1 MPIATYV
8 HNLDPVIFRVTEAIA
23 LRWYGLAYLAA
34 FIAGAALLEVL
45 SRRKLW
51 VLPPK
56 SAGDFISAAA
66 IFGVIFHRVGLSDT
80 ALPVVVRAVAVGVA
94 LYSLGGA
101 LVEETISLTEQAWGA
116 LAAVGGRR

>member
-1 MPIATYV
+1 MTMVDVGALEIA
-8 HNLDPVIFRVTEAIA
+8 RE
-23 LRWYGLAYLAA
+23 GLSFAA
-34 FIAGAALLEVL
+34 FELLPV
-45 SRRKLW
+45 
-51 VLPPK
+51 VV
-56 SAGDFISAAA
+56 ACCAAAA